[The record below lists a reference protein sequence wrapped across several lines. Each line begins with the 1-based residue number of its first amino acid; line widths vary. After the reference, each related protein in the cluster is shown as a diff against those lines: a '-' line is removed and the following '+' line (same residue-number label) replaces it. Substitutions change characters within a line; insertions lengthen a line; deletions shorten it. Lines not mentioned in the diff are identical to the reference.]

1 MPKGSSTA
9 CLKLRSSYSIV
20 TSGCWLRWSHSVVDA
35 VRGRAKITKICPDG
49 SFSVLRA
56 IVVALLLGRS

>member
-1 MPKGSSTA
+1 MPETEELVQHRHLG
-9 CLKLRSSYSIV
+9 LLVEVV
-20 TSGCWLRWSHSVVDA
+20 THSVVDA

-56 IVVALLLGRS
+56 IVVELLLGRS